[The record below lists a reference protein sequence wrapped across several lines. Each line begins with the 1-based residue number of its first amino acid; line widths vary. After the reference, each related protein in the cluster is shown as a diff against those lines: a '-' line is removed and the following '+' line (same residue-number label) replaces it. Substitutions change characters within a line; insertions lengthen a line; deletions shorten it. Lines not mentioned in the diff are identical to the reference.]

1 MGEIAI
7 AMQEYLGDNERFA
20 DLFNGIFFRGKQV
33 FLLQQLSDSSEK
45 YTVRR
50 KGQKLTEECRD
61 IKKILNNGIMLRV
74 LSMEAQ
80 NYVDYM
86 MPLRCM
92 EYDVQEYLKQVKKL
106 KKKHFQKKDCEGRHE
121 WLSGIKKGD
130 RLAPVYTV
138 CLYHGED
145 EWDGPVKL
153 SEMMDFGDDEDGMSS
168 KFTDYPMRLYSL
180 NEQDNFNQFHTD
192 LKEVFQAFSCRKDRE
207 KLRQLVQEN
216 EAFLQ
221 MPEDA
226 VEVMTKLLNWKELE
240 DNRAKY
246 MKRDEE
252 GKERYNMCK
261 ALMDIKEEGMQE
273 GMQEGILE
281 KTKKVIENMIN
292 KGFEEADI
300 CQITECSHEFFD
312 KVRREMT
319 K

>member
-1 MGEIAI
+1 MGEVAM

-20 DLFNGIFFRGKQV
+20 DLFNGIFFYGKQV
-33 FLLQQLSDSSEK
+33 IPAEQLSESSEK
-45 YTVRR
+45 YTVKR
-50 KGQKLTEECRD
+50 KGQKRTEELRD
-61 IKKILNNGIMLRV
+61 IKKVLSNGTMLRV
-74 LSMEAQ
+74 LALEAQ

-106 KKKHFQKKDCEGRHE
+106 KKLHFQKKDCKGKHE

-153 SEMMDFGDDEDGMSS
+153 SEMMDFGEDEDGMSS
-168 KFTDYPMRLYSL
+168 KFADYPMRLYSL
-180 NEQDNFNQFHTD
+180 NEQENFDQFHTD
-192 LKEVFQAFSCRKDRE
+192 LKEVFWAFSCRKDRE
-207 KLRQLVQEN
+207 KLRELVQEN
-216 EAFLQ
+216 EAYLQ

-226 VEVMTKLLNWKELE
+226 VEVMAKLLNWKELDE
-240 DNRAKY
+240 NKAKY
-246 MKRDEE
+246 MNRDEE
-252 GKERYNMCK
+252 GRERYNMCQ
-261 ALMDIKEEGMQE
+261 ALMELKEEGL
-273 GMQEGILE
+273 QEGIQE
-281 KTKKVIENMIN
+281 GTKRVIINMIN

-300 CQITECSHEFFD
+300 CQITECSHDFFD